1 MRPHALTLN
10 TICEHAARW
19 HGDRQVVSRIGDGSI
34 VRTDYAS
41 IRERARRLSSA
52 LWALGIRRGDRVA
65 TLAWNSARHLEAW
78 FAITGIGAIC
88 HTLNPRLV
96 AEQLAWIANHAA
108 DKAVLVDVELLPL
121 LEQILPRCPSIEH
134 IVVLADRNVRLPP
147 KEYRWTGVES
157 LIESHSTDVRWGDF
171 DENTAAGLCYTS
183 GTTGNP
189 KGVLY
194 SHRSNYLHTLTTI
207 QPDVFTLSANDT
219 VLAAVPMFH
228 ANAWG
233 LAYSCPAV
241 GAKLVMPG
249 SHLDGASLHSL
260 IEQEG
265 VTFAAAVP
273 TVWQMLL
280 EYLLITD
287 GKLNTLQRV
296 VVGGAAAPETIVR
309 AFHDRFGISVLHAW
323 GMTELSPVGT
333 SFAPIAGIAALPFEQ
348 QLPYRLKQGRPPLMV
363 DIEIVDDDCVA
374 RPHDGRATGR
384 LVVKGPCV
392 IARYYGQDDSALDAN
407 GCFDSG
413 DVATIDAEGF
423 LQIVDRAKDVIK
435 SGGEWI
441 SSIEIENLV
450 LSHPAVALAAVIG
463 VAHPKWGERPLLLV
477 KVKDDCSIDGRE
489 IRELLSD
496 KIAKWWLPDEVR
508 VVCDIPTGPTG
519 KIDKKAL
526 RRQLSADER
535 YGEHCSRA
543 ISHGGK

>member
-1 MRPHALTLN
+1 
-10 TICEHAARW
+10 
-19 HGDRQVVSRIGDGSI
+19 
-34 VRTDYAS
+34 
-41 IRERARRLSSA
+41 
-52 LWALGIRRGDRVA
+52 
-65 TLAWNSARHLEAW
+65 
-78 FAITGIGAIC
+78 
-88 HTLNPRLV
+88 
-96 AEQLAWIANHAA
+96 
-108 DKAVLVDVELLPL
+108 
-121 LEQILPRCPSIEH
+121 
-134 IVVLADRNVRLPP
+134 
-147 KEYRWTGVES
+147 
-157 LIESHSTDVRWGDF
+157 
-171 DENTAAGLCYTS
+171 
-183 GTTGNP
+183 
-189 KGVLY
+189 
-194 SHRSNYLHTLTTI
+194 LTTI